1 MPSTNLQEIR
11 VSDEAVTRRID
22 RIYDAL
28 DRAYGFLFAT
38 GRKEGHWSEV
48 RSTALA
54 GMCIDCLPSATGE
67 WCRCIREW
75 LEDQQLKDGAAQG
88 SWGEEIWDTAMAL
101 MALKAMGAH
110 TNDPQLDSGLKWM
123 GSKYSVNG
131 RGNWHDDPWETS
143 WALLAILKSGKI
155 LPGVDVLAAI
165 QWLSSLQD
173 PEGRIIAPQFTAY
186 FIEICHSLAKVDL
199 ELPDSLSDSVKN
211 GRNFLLRALSESS
224 PSTLWTGEAWSNGQ
238 ILWILTELKIF
249 PFHDL
254 GLADKTIGWFQ
265 NAQDP
270 IDGHWED
277 AEDTASALLGLLGL
291 VHGLTAVSDGV
302 RQAKEVVSSELRR
315 RVKLRSLQI
324 NRKMFSSDADYGGI
338 LIRISQGKIRFLGY
352 LGSILALLAALT
364 GIWDFITHHDA
375 ALNGIWAFV
384 KHHLMASKH

>member
-1 MPSTNLQEIR
+1 MPSANLQEIA
-11 VSDEAVTRRID
+11 VSEEAVSRRID
-22 RIYDAL
+22 RIYDTL

-54 GMCIDCLPSATGE
+54 GMCIDYLPSGTTE
-67 WCRCIREW
+67 WCHSIRGW
-75 LEDQQLKDGAAQG
+75 LEEQQLKEGAAQG

-101 MALKAMGAH
+101 IALKALGAH

-123 GSKYSVNG
+123 ASKYSVNG

-143 WALLAILKSGKI
+143 WALLAILKSGKM

-165 QWLSSLQD
+165 HWLSSLQD

-186 FIEICHSLAKVDL
+186 FIEICLSLAKVDIDL
-199 ELPDSLSDSVKN
+199 SDSLSEGVQNAKS
-211 GRNFLLRALSESS
+211 FLLSALSNSS

-249 PFHDL
+249 PFQDL
-254 GLADKTIGWFQ
+254 GLADKTISWFQ
-265 NAQDP
+265 KKQDP

-291 VHGLTAVSDGV
+291 LHGLTAIVDGA
-302 RQAKEVVSSELRR
+302 RQAREVVSSELRR
-315 RVKLRSLQI
+315 RIKLRSLEI
-324 NRKMFSSDADYGGI
+324 NSKVFSRDVEYGGI
-338 LIRISQGKIRFLGY
+338 LIRISQEKIRIIGY

-364 GIWDFITHHDA
+364 GIWDFIT
-375 ALNGIWAFV
+375 N
-384 KHHLMASKH
+384 HLIASKR